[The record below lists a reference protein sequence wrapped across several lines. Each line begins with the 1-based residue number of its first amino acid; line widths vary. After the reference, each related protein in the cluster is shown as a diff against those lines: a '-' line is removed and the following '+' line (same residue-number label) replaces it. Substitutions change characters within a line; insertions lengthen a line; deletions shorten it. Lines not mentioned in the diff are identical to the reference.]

1 MSDLLSE
8 KCGQPSVLRAEDWSE
23 MAERICAW
31 PLPDDLCADAIA
43 CKPGAP
49 HRTGTNLITTTQ
61 ALAMLDYACK
71 PIIDAAL
78 TAELE
83 AELMHEREAI
93 DESAKT
99 ISRQIDEIKRQLHDN
114 VGLAKELVRERSHSA
129 DLSMDLKCAEA
140 ELAAAK
146 QALLVPGEMRCA
158 KCNFGLI
165 RTNLYVNNGT
175 TGPGSNETE
184 PCPNGCGPLWPE
196 TWEHSAREAWSRLE
210 TMEAERDAL
219 RDQVAR
225 LVGAIEQ
232 APHGAGCLF
241 GLKATASMFYHC
253 NCWKRTALGGK

>member
-78 TAELE
+78 TAE
-83 AELMHEREAI
+83 
-93 DESAKT
+93 
-99 ISRQIDEIKRQLHDN
+99 
-114 VGLAKELVRERSHSA
+114 RERA
-129 DLSMDLKCAEA
+129 DRAE
-140 ELAAAK
+140 
-146 QALLVPGEMRCA
+146 QARLVPGEMRCA

>member
-99 ISRQIDEIKRQLHDN
+99 ISRQVDEIKRQLHDN

-140 ELAAAK
+140 ERDEL
-146 QALLVPGEMRCA
+146 R
-158 KCNFGLI
+158 
-165 RTNLYVNNGT
+165 
-175 TGPGSNETE
+175 
-184 PCPNGCGPLWPE
+184 
-196 TWEHSAREAWSRLE
+196 AR
-210 TMEAERDAL
+210 
-219 RDQVAR
+219 VAR
-225 LVGAIEQ
+225 LVGALTDACERMERARNILKTPQ
-232 APHGAGCLF
+232 ANWAMLD
-241 GLKATASMFYHC
+241 TAAL
-253 NCWKRTALGGK
+253 RTALEGK